1 MCIVLFLSY
10 SELMILGL
18 YYVVFRLF
26 LWTPLP
32 LVLNHCLNGCI
43 ENTDRLLAIKD
54 FIGRKL
60 YTRAQES
67 TIGRKQRVKSQLPF
81 ISGSQCPPCQF
92 LGSTTCIVCI
102 ALGILFCF
110 CLIPLGF
117 FFYKLNIVSYITFT
131 LRDTLKELLTWL
143 FVNEPE

>member
-1 MCIVLFLSY
+1 MHCTFPFLFWINDIRPL
-10 SELMILGL
+10 LCCLPT
-18 YYVVFRLF
+18 VFVDPPPPCFKSLFKRL
-26 LWTPLP
+26 
-32 LVLNHCLNGCI
+32 HGDRQ
-43 ENTDRLLAIKD
+43 TDYWLQMA

-60 YTRAQES
+60 YTCAQES
-67 TIGRKQRVKSQLPF
+67 TIRRKQRVKSQLPF